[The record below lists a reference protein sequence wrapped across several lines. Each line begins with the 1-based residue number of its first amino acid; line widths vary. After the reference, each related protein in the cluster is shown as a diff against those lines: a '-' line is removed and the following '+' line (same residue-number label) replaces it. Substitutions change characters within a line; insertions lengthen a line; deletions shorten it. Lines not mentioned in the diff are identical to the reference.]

1 MKRDRLPSSRTGH
14 HREFPPRLKGMPRR
28 VRPSTLPWNS
38 GLSRIRGRSI
48 QRNRFRGS
56 PGAPLLRTGI
66 SGCAGTGCLRDLM
79 TDGIGDASGRG
90 RSARIR
96 RKPSSRRDLDRSC
109 RFLLTIL
116 LRHLL
121 SPFCTLPVA
130 LKKATLPDPFA
141 LIPEWARL
149 HSGVAQDLHPKAFP
163 LSPAMLPLPAS
174 QRNPVGGPK
183 ASFSRPF
190 LPSAISSRSNSSSI
204 R

>member
-1 MKRDRLPSSRTGH
+1 MFSGSCPGLSLKIRPVCSELGAFCRRRLSSGR
-14 HREFPPRLKGMPRR
+14 PRLGPVPLVR
-28 VRPSTLPWNS
+28 V
-38 GLSRIRGRSI
+38 
-48 QRNRFRGS
+48 
-56 PGAPLLRTGI
+56 
-66 SGCAGTGCLRDLM
+66 AGDYVDNHAEVLM

-96 RKPSSRRDLDRSC
+96 RKPSSQRDLDRSC

-130 LKKATLPDPFA
+130 LKKATPPTTLQDPFA

-174 QRNPVGGPK
+174 QRNPVGDPK
-183 ASFSRPF
+183 ASFSLPF